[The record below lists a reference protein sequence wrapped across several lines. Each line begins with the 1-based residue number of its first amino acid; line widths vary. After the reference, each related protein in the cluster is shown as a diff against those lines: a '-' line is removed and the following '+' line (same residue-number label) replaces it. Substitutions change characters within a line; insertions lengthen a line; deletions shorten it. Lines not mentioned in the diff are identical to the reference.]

1 MGRHDRAFGALGN
14 RATLTTRAALTL
26 AVFAAAAALGQPGD
40 DRAAFEAETL
50 EHFQALLRA
59 DTRNP
64 PGNETAAVD
73 VLGAVLEREGVSFQ
87 IFALEPE
94 RANLV
99 VRLRGNGAKPPLLIM
114 AHTDVVTVDPA
125 KWSVDP
131 FSGTAEG
138 GYVISR
144 GTVDDK
150 DNLVASL
157 MTVLDLARRMK
168 RGELELARDLIFLAE
183 SGEEGT
189 THVGIAFMVEQHLDA
204 IQAEFCLAEGGGVV
218 REGGAPRYASVQTLE
233 KRPYAVD
240 LIARGVAG
248 HGSVPLQTN
257 SVVKLSKA
265 VAAVADWRSPVR
277 LNETTSAYFERLATI
292 SEPAAAARY
301 LALLDPETAPAAD
314 EYLLEHEPRHASMI
328 RTSLSPNII
337 DGGYRIN
344 VIPSEARAT
353 VDVRALPDED
363 VPALLE
369 KLRGVIGDDAV
380 EVGLGE
386 RAMRPLGGEVDLGS
400 EAFLAIE
407 RGVREHYDVITLPSM
422 STGATDMAFLR
433 AAGIQ
438 CYGIGP
444 AIDVEDGPKGFG
456 AHSDQERILVTEL
469 HRFVRFHRDLV
480 EELVRAER

>member
-1 MGRHDRAFGALGN
+1 MVDVSRPTIGPLAAGLLLALLAARGAPAQRVEAGPDSA
-14 RATLTTRAALTL
+14 RR
-26 AVFAAAAALGQPGD
+26 
-40 DRAAFEAETL
+40 AFEAETL

-64 PGNETAAVD
+64 PGNESRAVEVLRAA
-73 VLGAVLEREGVSFQ
+73 LEREGVPFE

-99 VRLRGNGAKPPLLIM
+99 ARLRGNGTKPPLLIM

-125 KWSVDP
+125 KWSVPP
-131 FSGTAEG
+131 FSATVSD
-138 GYVISR
+138 GYVIGR

-157 MTVLDLARRMK
+157 MTVLDLARRVG

-189 THVGIAFMVEQHLDA
+189 THVGIAFMVDQHFDA

-233 KRPYAVD
+233 KRPYAVE
-240 LIARGVAG
+240 LVARGVAG
-248 HGSVPLQTN
+248 HGSVPLRTN
-257 SVVKLSKA
+257 SVVRLSKA
-265 VAAVADWRSPVR
+265 VAAVGEWRSPIR
-277 LNETTSAYFERLATI
+277 LNETTSAYFERLASI
-292 SEPAAAARY
+292 SEPEAAARY
-301 LALLDPETAPAAD
+301 LALLDPETADEAD
-314 EYLLEHEPRHASMI
+314 GYLLEHEPRHASMI
-328 RTSLSPNII
+328 RTSLSPNVV

-344 VIPSEARAT
+344 VIPSEAKAV
-353 VDVRALPDED
+353 VDVRVLPDEN
-363 VPALLE
+363 VPDLLE
-369 KLRGVIGDDAV
+369 QIRTVIDDEAV
-380 EVGLGE
+380 EVRLGE
-386 RAMRPLGGEVDLGS
+386 RAMRPPGGEVDLGS
-400 EAFLAIE
+400 DAFLAIE
-407 RGVREHYDVITLPSM
+407 EETREHYGVITLPSM

-433 AAGIQ
+433 ANGVQ

-456 AHSDQERILVTEL
+456 AHSDQERILVDEL

-480 EELVRAER
+480 ERLVGVER